1 MDGGNRLPQSF
12 AILDVVG
19 ITTAYNINK
28 MEAEKQGIQI
38 NKSSGVPKEHFIDK
52 GN

>member
-38 NKSSGVPKEHFIDK
+38 NKSSGKLAFH
-52 GN
+52 

>member
-1 MDGGNRLPQSF
+1 MFILSIKHGWWQQVLPRTF

-38 NKSSGVPKEHFIDK
+38 NKK
-52 GN
+52 